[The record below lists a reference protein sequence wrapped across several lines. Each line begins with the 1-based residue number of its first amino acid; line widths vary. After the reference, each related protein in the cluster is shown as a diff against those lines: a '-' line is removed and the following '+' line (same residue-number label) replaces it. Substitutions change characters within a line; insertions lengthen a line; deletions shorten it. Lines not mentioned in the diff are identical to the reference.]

1 MLTKRDLFVKWSVY
15 AVAVLALLFV
25 HSLTLHRIHIW
36 GVAPFLPPL
45 IAATL
50 SSMEDSRSA
59 AIFGLV
65 FGACCDLTIAAPFP
79 CLYTI
84 AFTAA
89 ALIAS
94 VMAQS
99 VLQPGFF
106 CSFVVSLVAFVIV
119 DVLNMLPLLL
129 GGRAG
134 LVPMLSLAG
143 REFAVSCAALLICH
157 PVLSFVHRRF
167 TL

>member
-1 MLTKRDLFVKWSVY
+1 MSFKQ
-15 AVAVLALLFV
+15 
-25 HSLTLHRIHIW
+25 I
-36 GVAPFLPPL
+36 
-45 IAATL
+45 
-50 SSMEDSRSA
+50 M
-59 AIFGLV
+59 
-65 FGACCDLTIAAPFP
+65 TIAS
-79 CLYTI
+79 I
-84 AFTAA
+84 IEKEAA
-89 ALIAS
+89 NDDERALIAS